1 MARVYQ
7 KKDLMFIGP
16 GGRGVMHTVK
26 YMLFAGM
33 WGLTMHG
40 GNRYAMLLKCE
51 KKHESFGQGDYVLI
65 EQDKFVAEKKSRSY
79 RETATYDMAFEKP
92 LNVREQFYE
101 CAKRRHRYGT
111 LAGVSSRHREENVAD
126 YCCELRSSTTE
137 MYLFDKETQIVYFFG
152 KYPPTPRMEFSDP
165 QEYDASDV
173 AFHAPKS
180 LADSWAYIFDAL
192 RELDARDMHL
202 LKTKLDDLETLKK
215 IDIRVAKNMRS
226 AQVLG
231 ARINCRPLSAY
242 DLKGPDLEHYNRSQL
257 ISCLS
262 YLVRVGTYKDE
273 EMDERLKNRLPKW
286 ERMTL
291 EVPPEVRI
299 LSLNQ

>member
-1 MARVYQ
+1 
-7 KKDLMFIGP
+7 
-16 GGRGVMHTVK
+16 MHTVK

-51 KKHESFGQGDYVLI
+51 KKHKSFEQGDYVLI
-65 EQDKFVAEKKSRSY
+65 EQDMFVAEKKWRSY
-79 RETATYDMAFEKP
+79 RETATYNMTFETP

-101 CAKRRHRYGT
+101 CAKEENILAKGRHRYDT
-111 LAGVSSRHREENVAD
+111 LAGVSSSHRKENVAD

-152 KYPPTPRMEFSDP
+152 KYPPTPPREFSDP
-165 QEYDASDV
+165 QGYDASDV

-231 ARINCRPLSAY
+231 ARINCMTVSAY
-242 DLKGPDLEHYNRSQL
+242 DLKGPDLENYKRSQL

-262 YLVRVGTYKDE
+262 DLVRVRKIEGMDE
-273 EMDERLKNRLPKW
+273 RLRERLKNRLPKW

-291 EVPPEVRI
+291 KVPPGVRI
-299 LSLNQ
+299 VRA